1 MANVLGELFQN
12 IANAIRS
19 KTDST
24 AKLKPIDFASA
35 ISSIKVG
42 GTSTDAIDDILDAIN
57 GEVIGETQYTVTFIG
72 ADGSTLGT
80 MQVYEQDDCPN
91 PVSSGVFSKP
101 TKESTK
107 YYRYTFSGWGLT
119 ESGGVS
125 SNALKNITA
134 DRTLYAKFSSTEIM
148 LETGSLLSTD
158 PYITSAV
165 YWKINPDYVL
175 TIYGDGRPYWN
186 DETTL
191 GSAPW
196 YKYRSQITKVVIE
209 DGVTNVNTYS
219 FADCTN
225 MTEVVLGNSI
235 TKIEYQAFIGCTSLT
250 TVTLP
255 SSLTIMG
262 TGLFKNCTSL
272 RSINIP
278 SKVFSITGSPVVGC
292 TALEGVTF
300 AVSSGWTKGNGG
312 ETIPASNLSTPAIA
326 AIYLTSTY
334 TGSLYNA
341 GVLESNK
348 GGS

>member
-42 GTSTDAIDDILDAIN
+42 GTSTDAIDDALDAIN

-72 ADGSTLGT
+72 DDGSTLGT

-91 PVSSGVFSKP
+91 PVSSGVFSTP

-125 SNALKNITA
+125 SNALKKITS
-134 DRTLYAKFSSTEIM
+134 DRTVYAKFSATEIM
-148 LETGSLLSTD
+148 IETGRL
-158 PYITSAV
+158 TSSDV
-165 YWKINPDYVL
+165 YWKLNPDYVL
-175 TIYGDGRPYWN
+175 TIYGNGHPYFSSS
-186 DETTL
+186 DI

-196 YKYRSQITKVVIE
+196 YKYRSQITKVVVE
-209 DGVTNVNTYS
+209 DGVKSIPDYS
-219 FADCTN
+219 FVDCTN
-225 MTEVVLGNSI
+225 MTELVLGNSI
-235 TKIEYQAFIGCTSLT
+235 GITWHQVCMGCTRLT

-255 SSLTIMG
+255 SSLTSIGAGM
-262 TGLFKNCTSL
+262 FKNCTSL
-272 RSINIP
+272 RSVNIP
-278 SKVFSITGSPVVGC
+278 SKVFSIQTQFVAGC
-292 TALEGVTF
+292 TALESVTF

-312 ETIPASNLSTPAIA
+312 EAIPASNLSTPAIA
-326 AIYLTSTY
+326 ALYLTSTY
-334 TGSLYNA
+334 TGALYNA
-341 GVLESNK
+341 GVLESN
-348 GGS
+348 